1 MESAE
6 EEESSTEKRKSTKD
20 DLNCSIEDMAAE
32 TPVKKRRVSVERES
46 SPPSTIPDTSR
57 WSKTEKFRTSY
68 TRVEGTALVNSFM
81 KQGVYFMR
89 GGNQIW
95 KVVEKAWI
103 CPGRSWQSLKHFFLK
118 YLVKQLP
125 SYGVT
130 EEELEAEA
138 RSKYWVGE
146 ELSEVVASYYTMA
159 EDRKILNY
167 IIDYGRV
174 ERTSAGR
181 NTFWKMME
189 KKTVV
194 VGR

>member
-1 MESAE
+1 M
-6 EEESSTEKRKSTKD
+6 
-20 DLNCSIEDMAAE
+20 
-32 TPVKKRRVSVERES
+32 
-46 SPPSTIPDTSR
+46 
-57 WSKTEKFRTSY
+57 
-68 TRVEGTALVNSFM
+68 
-81 KQGVYFMR
+81 
-89 GGNQIW
+89 
-95 KVVEKAWI
+95 EKAWI

-118 YLVKQLP
+118 YLLKQLP

-146 ELSEVVASYYTMA
+146 ELGGTKKREPSEVVATYYTMA

-174 ERTSAGR
+174 ERTSAGG